1 MISWIP
7 SNKETMNI
15 LFLLR
20 LWPVY
25 GGGETV
31 TICLANEMV
40 RRGYNCTVAY
50 FKDNV
55 RSALPHID
63 ERIKTCKIDGI
74 DCDEF
79 HANDDDSE
87 KVIKYL
93 VECVEKDAIDIIINQ
108 WWPVSYIRGVKD
120 SCNVKVIKCLHTAFY
135 RLPID
140 DPNPLRRLVKKA
152 VKPWYVK
159 RTKQL
164 AIQAVMS
171 YLPYVDKYVF
181 LSPRFQKD
189 FQETA
194 GFVVPGNILASIPNP
209 TVFSCSFDMDNYS
222 KKEKIVLLVGRM
234 VDPPKKITRAI
245 EVWRNI
251 EADERYREWKFVLVG
266 DGPDLPMYKRMSVK
280 YGLKRIFFAGYQI
293 PDSYYKRSR
302 IFLMTSDF
310 EGFGMTLVESHQN
323 AVVPIVMDSF
333 LSLHD
338 IVEDNVNGLIVRNHD
353 IAGYTNALK
362 QLMADEKL
370 CRQLAEKGLE
380 TCQRFQVARV
390 VDQWEQLICGLNRSP
405 DKQ

>member
-1 MISWIP
+1 
-7 SNKETMNI
+7 MNV

-40 RRGYNCTVAY
+40 RRGWNVIVAY
-50 FKDNV
+50 FKDNT
-55 RSALPHID
+55 RSALPYID
-63 ERIKTCKIDGI
+63 EKINSYLIKGI

-79 HANDDDSE
+79 HANENDAGTVQ
-87 KVIKYL
+87 KAL
-93 VECVEKDAIDIIINQ
+93 VNCIETYDIDVVINQ
-108 WWPVSYIRGVKD
+108 WWPLVYMKGTKD
-120 SCNVKVIKCLHTAFY
+120 ACNVMVIKCLHTAFY

-140 DPNPLRRLVKKA
+140 DPNPLRKLIKKV

-159 RTKQL
+159 RTRQL
-164 AIQAVMS
+164 AIQEVVS

-194 GFVVPGNILASIPNP
+194 GFIDTENKLVSIPNP
-209 TVFSCSFDMDNYS
+209 TVYDSSFDMNEYS
-222 KKEKIVLLVGRM
+222 RKEKIVLLVGRM
-234 VDPPKKITRAI
+234 VDSQKKITRAI

-251 EADERYREWKFVLVG
+251 EADERFCEWRFVLVG
-266 DGPDLPMYKRMSVK
+266 DGPDLPKYKQMSLK
-280 YGLKRIFFAGYQI
+280 YGLKRIFFVGYQR
-293 PDSYYKRSR
+293 PDSYYKKSR

-310 EGFGMTLVESHQN
+310 EGFGMTLIESHQN

-338 IVEDNVNGLIVRNHD
+338 IVENNANGLIVENKD
-353 IAGYTNALK
+353 IAGFTKALK
-362 QLMADEKL
+362 QLMIDEKL
-370 CRQLAEKGLE
+370 CRRLATRGLN
-380 TCQRFQVARV
+380 TCQKFQVARI
-390 VDQWEQLICGLNRSP
+390 VDRWKQLICGQNQNLS
-405 DKQ
+405 